1 VLEDAVNQILGF
13 FIGIVLSTLTLSLG
27 EELGW
32 RGYLLPQLLS
42 VGRTRALVLVGLIWA
57 AWHMPLIFLT
67 PPLPFGGEQVDRAAS
82 LRGNHRG
89 GMLLFRLPQ
98 DLDGQRVARLY
109 RALFAQRRLGH
120 PRGVY
125 GDLKARG
132 GQRVSGGG

>member
-1 VLEDAVNQILGF
+1 MPEDAVNQILGF

-67 PPLPFGGEQVDRAAS
+67 PSTIRGEQVDRAAP

-89 GMLLFRLPQ
+89 GKLLFRLPQ
-98 DLDGQRVARLY
+98 DVDGQRVARLY

-125 GDLKARG
+125 GDLKPCG
-132 GQRVSGGG
+132 GQ